1 MNRMKRTMIFV
12 WASALVSACASGLW
26 AETQFSG
33 MVKLFSSVFVEDNA
47 SGTLFSHQAGEF
59 GLRRLEVRFSLTGN
73 ATERVAYAVRLDG
86 FASPDAM
93 SLGANAG
100 LFPEAEGSGAPFRSE
115 PFDLLLHEAWVRVNG
130 FVLKNL
136 DLTVG
141 RQRISWGTADKVGV
155 VDNLNPVDL
164 ANFFTFDPD
173 YFADRRPQTAVNLEL
188 YLGTATK
195 LQCVWLLE
203 RQIAPLP
210 EGFESFLGGGFG
222 GGAEVHLAARDPLLK
237 RTNLG
242 LRLSTVLG
250 KTDVGLTYYRGNFPL
265 PVLTDAALSAG
276 GIDLRFDYP
285 DQRIVAAD
293 LVGEALGFGFW
304 AEAAYVV
311 PEGLRGSVSLPVV
324 MDGRVVDFVSTFRVF
339 ERGWMR
345 AVLGADANLS
355 LGTGL
360 YLNVQYVRGFFDE
373 FAYSSLYRQSFQKDK
388 GMFFGELE
396 DYVLGRAEYTLFRG
410 DLKVEIGGLAEL
422 AGGAS
427 AWVFMPGLE
436 YRIADAVSLRAGAF
450 WAAGDEDGTKYGSF
464 KKDKLVYAAFKVVF

>member
-1 MNRMKRTMIFV
+1 MTKRRQ
-12 WASALVSACASGLW
+12 SAISILGLALALACAPGVR
-26 AETQFSG
+26 ADNPFSG
-33 MVKLFSSVFVEDNA
+33 MVKFFSSVFIEDNA
-47 SGTLFSHQAGEF
+47 SGTHFSHRAGEF
-59 GLRRLEVRFSLTGN
+59 GLRRLEVRFSLAGDVTD
-73 ATERVAYAVRLDG
+73 RVGYAVRLDG

-93 SLGANAG
+93 SLGSNAG
-100 LFPEAEGSGAPFRSE
+100 LFPEAEGSGAPLRSE
-115 PFDLLLHEAWVRVNG
+115 PFDILLYEAWVRVNG

-173 YFADRRPQTAVNLEL
+173 YFADRRPQTAVNLE
-188 YLGTATK
+188 YYFGPASK

-203 RQIAPLP
+203 RQYAPLP
-210 EGFESFLGGGFG
+210 QGFESLLRGGAG
-222 GGAEVHLAARDPLLK
+222 GEAEVHLAVREPLLK
-237 RTNLG
+237 HTNLG
-242 LRLSTVLG
+242 FRLSTVLG
-250 KTDVGLTYYRGNFPL
+250 KTDIGLTYYRGNFPL
-265 PVLTDAALSAG
+265 PVLTGSALSATG
-276 GIDLRFDYP
+276 LDLGYDYP
-285 DQRIVAAD
+285 GQQIFAAD
-293 LVGEALGFGFW
+293 LAGDVLGFGFW
-304 AEAAYVV
+304 AEAAYVL
-311 PEGLRGSVSLPVV
+311 PEGLRGSVSMPVMV
-324 MDGRVVDFVSTFRVF
+324 DGRVVDFVSTFRVF

-345 AVLGADANLS
+345 AVLGADANFS

-373 FAYSSLYRQSFQKDK
+373 SAFSSLYRRYFQKDK

-396 DYVLGRAEYTLFRG
+396 DYVLGRAEYKLWRG
-410 DLKVEIGGLAEL
+410 DLKLELGGLAEL

-450 WAAGDEDGTKYGSF
+450 WVSGDEDGTKFGPF
-464 KKDKLVYAAFKVVF
+464 KKDRLVYAAFKLVF